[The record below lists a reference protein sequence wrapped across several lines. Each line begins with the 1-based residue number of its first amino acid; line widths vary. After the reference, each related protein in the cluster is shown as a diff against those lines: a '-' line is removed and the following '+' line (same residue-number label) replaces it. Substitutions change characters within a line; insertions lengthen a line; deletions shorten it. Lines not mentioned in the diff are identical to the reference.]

1 MKVGWEINR
10 FQEFHK
16 KQVNNYLSQVEFLM
30 SRSGSKD
37 PGHCAA
43 VFFMT
48 LPFWKSSALSFAP
61 HLSIS
66 GEQQVLGQW
75 LLFSIFHGT

>member
-37 PGHCAA
+37 PGHCASKKGRPNA
-43 VFFMT
+43 
-48 LPFWKSSALSFAP
+48 PHHPSSAENSQKELDAP
-61 HLSIS
+61 IRK
-66 GEQQVLGQW
+66 ELG
-75 LLFSIFHGT
+75 LPSLEGGMLGS

>member
-10 FQEFHK
+10 FWAFHK
-16 KQVNNYLSQVEFLM
+16 KQVNNYLNQVEFLM

-43 VFFMT
+43 VSFMT
-48 LPFWKSSALSFAP
+48 LPFW
-61 HLSIS
+61 
-66 GEQQVLGQW
+66 
-75 LLFSIFHGT
+75 